1 MLAVAGALP
10 RKLHGVPGG
19 RGTREDHGEARHV
32 VANSGEAVALAGE
45 AQTIGAGRLL
55 SLRAPAGE
63 DAHGEAALRR
73 L

>member
-1 MLAVAGALP
+1 MAGALP

-19 RGTREDHGEARHV
+19 PGTREDHGEARHV

-45 AQTIGAGRLL
+45 VSRRRRGAADIART
-55 SLRAPAGE
+55 PASE
-63 DAHGEAALRR
+63 DAHGEAVLRR